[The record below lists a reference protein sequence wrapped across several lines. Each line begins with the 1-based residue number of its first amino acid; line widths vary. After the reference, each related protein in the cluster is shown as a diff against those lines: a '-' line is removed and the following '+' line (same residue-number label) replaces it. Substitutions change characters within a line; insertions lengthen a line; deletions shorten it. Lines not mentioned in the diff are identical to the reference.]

1 LAALISAAARRL
13 WPALLLA
20 CAVAWGVGG
29 GATAQPLNAV
39 RASAVKAAFLIKF
52 ASFVE
57 WPANTW
63 ATPQE
68 PLVIGVVGDDGVY
81 SDLEQ
86 LAQGRTVNA
95 RPVVALRLRDL
106 PPDAGRVHI
115 LFIAA
120 GSEDRVRELVSRA
133 AGPVLVV
140 TQTDAGLA
148 VGSAL
153 NFVLEGARLRF
164 DASPGN
170 AQARGIRLSSRLLA
184 VARFVDGRKT

>member
-1 LAALISAAARRL
+1 MSAAARRL

-20 CAVAWGVGG
+20 CTVAWGVGA
-29 GATAQPLNAV
+29 GADAQPLSTV
-39 RASAVKAAFLIKF
+39 RESAVKAAFLIKF

-81 SDLEQ
+81 ADLEQ
-86 LAQGRTVNA
+86 LAEGRTVNA

-106 PPDAGRVHI
+106 PPEAGRVHI

-120 GSEDRVRELVSRA
+120 GSEGRVRELVSRA
-133 AGPVLVV
+133 TGPVLIV

-153 NFVLEGARLRF
+153 NFVLDGARLRF

-170 AQARGIRLSSRLLA
+170 AQGRGIRLSSRLLA

>member
-1 LAALISAAARRL
+1 MSAAARRF

-29 GATAQPLNAV
+29 GADAQSLNGV
-39 RASAVKAAFLIKF
+39 RESAVKAAFLIKF

-57 WPANTW
+57 WPPTTW
-63 ATPQE
+63 ASPQE

-81 SDLEQ
+81 ADLEQ

-106 PPDAGRVHI
+106 RPEASRVHI

-120 GSEDRVRELVSRA
+120 GSEDRVRELVPPA
-133 AGPVLVV
+133 AGPVLIV
-140 TQTDAGLA
+140 TQSDAGLA

-153 NFVLEGARLRF
+153 NFVLEGVRLRF

-184 VARFVDGRKT
+184 VARFVDGRKS